1 MPAQNGP
8 DGELAPSRRRRDSAH
23 VIRLSVCIATFNRGS
38 FIAETLDS
46 IVGQLTPEVELVI
59 VDGGSRDNTQAIIG
73 QYLPAYPQIRY
84 FREATNSGVDQD
96 YDKAVMYASGE
107 YCWLTTD
114 DDIVGDG
121 AIERVLSA
129 LMGAAFDLVIVNAQ
143 TRVADLS
150 ATVEPRRLEIG
161 EDRVYGPDERDAFFS
176 DCANYLS
183 FIGCVVI
190 KRSVWLSR
198 DRASYY
204 GSLFV
209 HVGVIFQHPPIERV
223 KVIADPLIAIR
234 LGNAMWSPRSFE
246 IWTLKWPELVWSFQ
260 SFSDRAKQ
268 RVCDREPWRRLN
280 SLLYNR
286 AIGAFSPEQYRKCL
300 MSRGTARSRLPAYVI
315 GKVPGSVAN
324 WLSVGYL
331 LIRKRKRPLAFFT
344 LLSSP
349 HARMATRLLVRAF
362 GGGAA
367 VAS

>member
-1 MPAQNGP
+1 MPVQGDP
-8 DGELAPSRRRRDSAH
+8 EGERRPRRRCRDSPH
-23 VIRLSVCIATFNRGS
+23 VIRLSLCIATFNRAS
-38 FIAETLDS
+38 IIAETLDS
-46 IVGQLTPEVELVI
+46 IVGQLTAEVELVI
-59 VDGGSRDNTQAIIG
+59 VDGGSKDNTQAVVG
-73 QYLPAYPQIRY
+73 QYLAAHPQIRY
-84 FREATNSGVDQD
+84 FREVANAGVDQD
-96 YDKAVMYASGE
+96 YDKAVTYASGE
-107 YCWLTTD
+107 YCWLMTD
-114 DDIVGDG
+114 DDVLSSE
-121 AIERVLSA
+121 AVARVLSS
-129 LMGAAFDLVIVNAQ
+129 LNGAYDLVIVNAQ

-150 ATVEPRRLEIG
+150 TTVEPRRLELG

-268 RVCDREPWRRLN
+268 QVCDREPWRRLN

-286 AIGAFSPEQYRKCL
+286 GIGAFSAEQYRKCL
-300 MSRGTARSRLPAYVI
+300 ISRGTARSRVPAYVI

-324 WLSVGYL
+324 WLSVCYL
-331 LIRKRKRPLAFFT
+331 LVRKRKRPLAFFT

-349 HARMATRLLVRAF
+349 HATVATRLMVRAF
-362 GGGAA
+362 GGGAL
-367 VAS
+367 AS